1 MFPGHPRRPWS
12 PTTAR
17 RRDVVTPTFPL
28 RWLAALGLTALI
40 LPTAMTQDF
49 AAPATSIAKRRCEDS
64 VVREQAVIEMTR
76 CAVCLVFGR
85 RTATR

>member
-1 MFPGHPRRPWS
+1 MSSHPLS
-12 PTTAR
+12 
-17 RRDVVTPTFPL
+17 PL
-28 RWLAALGLTALI
+28 RWLAALGLTALT
-40 LPTAMTQDF
+40 LHTAMTQNF

-76 CAVCLVFGR
+76 CAVCLALGR

>member
-1 MFPGHPRRPWS
+1 MSSRPLS
-12 PTTAR
+12 
-17 RRDVVTPTFPL
+17 PL
-28 RWLAALGLTALI
+28 RWLAALGLTALTM
-40 LPTAMTQDF
+40 PTGMTQNF

-76 CAVCLVFGR
+76 CAVCLALGR